1 MAIKTLTEKRKAR
14 ATRVAEALS
23 VFREKNNLSFEGI
36 EAMLHHAGYEVS
48 LSTIKRL
55 CLGTHVP
62 HGTTLAQVEAFLK
75 NVGAPHAIAGRR
87 VEKRGGKKKRRMRR
101 WDSGSR

>member
-1 MAIKTLTEKRKAR
+1 MPIQTLTSKRKAR
-14 ATRVAEALS
+14 AAKVAEALS

-48 LSTIKRL
+48 LSTLKRL

-62 HGTTLAQVEAFLK
+62 HGTTLGQVEAFLK
-75 NVGAPHAIAGRR
+75 NVGAPHAIKTYRR
-87 VEKRGGKKKRRMRR
+87 RGPGGTKPRRRR
-101 WDSGSR
+101 K